1 MHQALRRIRGIVVA
15 GLLWAIPWALAG
27 GLMAAAL
34 FPYTPHPPGV
44 PLALLYAVLTGG
56 VVLGAWG
63 AFVGM
68 AFGVALTFAGR
79 RRTLAELSR
88 KRVAVW
94 GAIAAAVGPVM
105 AGIQG
110 YLSGQHFGFA
120 LLPAAVVFAA
130 VGALTAAGH
139 LTLAQRGGSGLDRL
153 AASAG
158 NPAIGPRRDR

>member
-1 MHQALRRIRGIVVA
+1 MSLVLSLFAPHPA
-15 GLLWAIPWALAG
+15 GFNTSLLNAALA
-27 GLMAAAL
+27 
-34 FPYTPHPPGV
+34 
-44 PLALLYAVLTGG
+44 GG